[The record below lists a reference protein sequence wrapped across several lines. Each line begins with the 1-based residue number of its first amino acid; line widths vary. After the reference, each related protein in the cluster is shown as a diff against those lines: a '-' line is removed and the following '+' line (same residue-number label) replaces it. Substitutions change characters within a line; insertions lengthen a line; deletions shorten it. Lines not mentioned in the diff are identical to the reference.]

1 MITGSVN
8 ARRQPIVSLTV
19 SGPSG
24 TSAEAETLLDTG
36 YNGALTLPVEVVEA
50 LGLLPRR
57 TVTVNLADG
66 SSAEMPVYAA
76 SVMWDGVLRDGV
88 LRDGVLRDTRV
99 IAGGTQPLLGMSLTL
114 GHRVIVE
121 MVDGGAVTIE
131 RL

>member
-8 ARRQPIVSLTV
+8 AGRQPIISLTV
-19 SGPSG
+19 SGPAG

-36 YNGALTLPVEVVEA
+36 YNGSLTLPVEVVEA

-57 TVTVNLADG
+57 MVTVNLADG
-66 SSAEMPVYAA
+66 RSAEMLVYAA
-76 SVMWDGVLRDGV
+76 SVMWDGI
-88 LRDGVLRDTRV
+88 LRDTRV

-121 MVDGGAVTIE
+121 MVDGGAVKIE